1 MRDVQYL
8 NPAGIREDKIMKGN
22 KRFRE
27 FRLPWRRKVQ
37 RNVKDRLFR
46 FLFEKDKEALL
57 QLYNALNG
65 TNYSDAS
72 ELQVVTIESA
82 VYVVMKNDLAFVLA
96 GTLNLY
102 EHQSTYSPNLP
113 VRFLIYLAEEYQ
125 KLIEQAETSFY
136 GSARIALPAP
146 QCVVFYNGKQDEP
159 EEKILRLS
167 DSFMNREKPADVEL
181 KVRMLNINYGH
192 NSALMEQCRT
202 LREYAQFVA
211 LSRQYIA
218 EGMQLQ
224 KALNEAIDYCIE
236 QGILNETLREHR
248 AEVLG
253 MLLEEFDV
261 DKYEKTLR
269 MEGMEIGRRQGITEG
284 IEQGIEQGA
293 RALIETSL
301 EFKSTKEETTG
312 RLMEKLQIP
321 HSVAEEYITR
331 YWH

>member
-1 MRDVQYL
+1 
-8 NPAGIREDKIMKGN
+8 MKGN